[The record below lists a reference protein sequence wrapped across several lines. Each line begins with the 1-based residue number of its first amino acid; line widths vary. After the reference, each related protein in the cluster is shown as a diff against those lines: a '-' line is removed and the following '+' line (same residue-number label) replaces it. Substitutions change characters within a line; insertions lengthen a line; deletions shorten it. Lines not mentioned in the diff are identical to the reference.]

1 MRAAACARRF
11 AATLGHGAELRGALL
26 RLDATNRSS
35 QNVDPLFSA
44 YHHSHPPLLE
54 RLRAL
59 DRAVDARTSA
69 ESAAGKKAS

>member
-1 MRAAACARRF
+1 MSPGCARRF
-11 AATLGHGAELRGALL
+11 AAGLGHGAELRGALL

-35 QNVDPLFSA
+35 QNVDPLFSL

-59 DRAVDARTSA
+59 DAAVQARAPAV
-69 ESAAGKKAS
+69 SAAEKKAS